1 MTFLFLN
8 FLNKTDSH
16 RMTKSMEQNSS
27 GHLQKTLTPI
37 MLWGLGV
44 GYVISGMYFGW
55 NIGLDKGGTIG
66 LGIATVFI
74 LIMYITFSL
83 SYSELACAIPKA
95 GGAFDYAGRAF
106 GRDIGFIAGMAQWIE
121 FVFAPPAIALGI
133 GAYFHLLFPA
143 IDSMLFAIVA
153 YFLFTGIN
161 ILGVKISATF
171 ELIITII
178 AVGELTL
185 FAALTLPHFQIQNLQ
200 TNPFPHGIAGIF
212 AAIPFA
218 IWFFLGMEGL
228 ANVAEET
235 INPQQNI
242 TKGFMYSM
250 ITLGILA
257 AMTFCAAVGVGGWE
271 KVVYDKAGNVSDSPL
286 PMALGQITG
295 DSGFMYHMLVSV
307 GLFGFVASFNGLLL
321 AAGRVTYEFGKV
333 GQFPRVLGKIHPRF
347 HTPHWAL
354 VSNMVLGIIAL
365 FTGRTGDIITISVFG
380 AICLYIVS
388 CLSIIKLR
396 KTEPDMPRPFH
407 VPFYPVLPLIALTI
421 ASVALVAMIYYNFQ
435 LAIIYFAVIAVAF
448 VLYRL
453 FNSTDKK

>member
-1 MTFLFLN
+1 
-8 FLNKTDSH
+8 
-16 RMTKSMEQNSS
+16 MEQTT

-66 LGIATVFI
+66 LGIATIFI

-95 GGAFDYAGRAF
+95 GGAFDYTARAF
-106 GRDIGFIAGMAQWIE
+106 GKDIGFIAGMAQWIE

-133 GAYFHLLFPA
+133 GAYFHILYPN
-143 IDSMLFAIVA
+143 IDAMVFAIVA
-153 YFLFTGIN
+153 YFIFTGIN
-161 ILGVKISATF
+161 ILGVKVSATF
-171 ELIITII
+171 ELIITIV
-178 AVGELTL
+178 AVGELSL
-185 FAALTLPHFQIQNLQ
+185 FAALTLPHFHVQNLQ
-200 TNPFPHGIAGIF
+200 TNPFPHGIPGIF

-235 INPQQNI
+235 INPQKNI

-257 AMTFCAAVGVGGWE
+257 AMTFCSAVGVGGWE

-295 DSGFMYHMLVSV
+295 NGGFMYHMLVSV

-321 AAGRVTYEFGKV
+321 AAGRCTYEFGRTKH
-333 GQFPRVLGKIHPRF
+333 FPEVLGKIHPRF

-354 VSNMVLGIIAL
+354 IFNMVIGIIAL

-380 AICLYIVS
+380 AICLYIFS
-388 CLSIIKLR
+388 CLSILRLR
-396 KTEPDMPRPFH
+396 KTEPNMERPFH
-407 VPFYPVLPLIALTI
+407 VPFYPWFPLIALSI
-421 ASVALVAMIYYNFQ
+421 ATVALVAMTYYNLLLGGIF
-435 LAIIYFAVIAVAF
+435 FGVIAVSF
-448 VLYRL
+448 VLNKMLRA
-453 FNSTDKK
+453 

>member
-1 MTFLFLN
+1 
-8 FLNKTDSH
+8 
-16 RMTKSMEQNSS
+16 
-27 GHLQKTLTPI
+27 

-66 LGIATVFI
+66 LGIATFFI

-95 GGAFDYAGRAF
+95 GGAFDYAARAF
-106 GRDIGFIAGMAQWIE
+106 GKDIGFIAGMAQWIE

-133 GAYFHLLFPA
+133 GAYFHLLFPDINA
-143 IDSMLFAIVA
+143 LVFAIVA
-153 YFLFTGIN
+153 YFIFTGIN

-178 AVGELTL
+178 AVGELSL
-185 FAALTLPHFQIQNLQ
+185 FAALTLPHFQLQNLQ
-200 TNPFPHGIAGIF
+200 TNPFPHGVPGIF

-235 INPQQNI
+235 INPQKDI

-250 ITLGILA
+250 ITLGVLA
-257 AMTFCAAVGVGGWE
+257 AMTFCSAVGVGGWE
-271 KVVYDKAGNVSDSPL
+271 KVVYDHTGAVSNSPL

-295 DSGFMYHMLVSV
+295 NSGFMYHMLVSV

-321 AAGRVTYEFGKV
+321 AAGRCTYEFGRTKH
-333 GQFPRVLGKIHPRF
+333 FPQVLGKIHPRF

-354 VSNMVLGIIAL
+354 IGNMLVGIVAL
-365 FTGRTGDIITISVFG
+365 FTGRTDEIITISVFG
-380 AICLYIVS
+380 ALCLYIFS
-388 CLSIIKLR
+388 CFSILQLR
-396 KTEPDMPRPFH
+396 KTEPEMHRPFR
-407 VPFYPVLPLIALTI
+407 VPFYPVLPLIALSI
-421 ASVALVAMIYYNFQ
+421 ALVALIAMTYYNLLLSAIFFGV
-435 LAIIYFAVIAVAF
+435 LAVSF

-453 FNSTDKK
+453 FHTAENKLP

>member
-1 MTFLFLN
+1 
-8 FLNKTDSH
+8 
-16 RMTKSMEQNSS
+16 MEQNNS

-143 IDSMLFAIVA
+143 IDAMVFAIVA
-153 YFLFTGIN
+153 YFIFTGIN

-178 AVGELTL
+178 AVGELSL
-185 FAALTLPHFQIQNLQ
+185 FAALTLPHFQMQNLQ

-235 INPQQNI
+235 INPQKNI

-295 DSGFMYHMLVSV
+295 NSGIMYHMLVSV

-347 HTPHWAL
+347 NTPHWAL

-380 AICLYIVS
+380 AICLYIFS
-388 CLSIIKLR
+388 CLSILRLR

-421 ASVALVAMIYYNFQ
+421 ASVALVAMTYYNFQ

>member
-1 MTFLFLN
+1 MS
-8 FLNKTDSH
+8 DG
-16 RMTKSMEQNSS
+16 NS
-27 GHLQKTLTPI
+27 LKKTLTPL

-55 NIGLDKGGTIG
+55 NLGLDKGGTVG
-66 LGIATVFI
+66 LGVATVFI

-95 GGAFDYAGRAF
+95 GGVFDYVGRAY
-106 GRDIGFIAGMAQWIE
+106 GKDIGFVAGMAQWIE

-143 IDSMLFAIVA
+143 IDALVFAIVA
-153 YFLFTGIN
+153 YFIFTGIN
-161 ILGVKISATF
+161 ILGVKVSATF

-178 AVGELTL
+178 AVGELSL
-185 FAALTLPHFQIQNLQ
+185 FAALTLPHFQVANLQ
-200 TNPFPHGIAGIF
+200 TNPLPHGVEGIF

-235 INPQQNI
+235 IDPQKNI
-242 TKGFMYSM
+242 TKGFGYSM
-250 ITLGILA
+250 ATLGVLA
-257 AMTFCAAVGVGGWE
+257 AMTFCSAVGVGGWE

-295 DSGFMYHMLVSV
+295 EGGAMYHMLVSV

-321 AAGRVTYEFGKV
+321 AAGRCTYEFGKV
-333 GQFPRVLGKIHPRF
+333 GQFPRVLGKIHPKF
-347 HTPHWAL
+347 STPHWAL
-354 VSNMVLGIIAL
+354 VFNMVIGIIAL

-380 AICLYIVS
+380 ALCLYIFS
-388 CLSIIKLR
+388 CFSILRLR
-396 KTEPDMPRPFH
+396 KTEPNLERPFR
-407 VPFYPVLPLIALTI
+407 VPFYPVFPLIALSI
-421 ASVALVAMIYYNFQ
+421 AAIALVAMTCYNPLLAAIYFGT
-435 LAIIYFAVIAVAF
+435 LAITF
-448 VLYRL
+448 VVYKL
-453 FNSTDKK
+453 THKPTEQTH

>member
-1 MTFLFLN
+1 
-8 FLNKTDSH
+8 
-16 RMTKSMEQNSS
+16 MEQTNS

-55 NIGLDKGGTIG
+55 NIGLDKGGTVG

-133 GAYFHLLFPA
+133 GAYFHLLFPT
-143 IDSMLFAIVA
+143 IDAMIFAIVA
-153 YFLFTGIN
+153 YFIFTGIN

-178 AVGELTL
+178 AVGELSL

-200 TNPFPHGIAGIF
+200 TNPFPHGISGIF

-257 AMTFCAAVGVGGWE
+257 AMTFFAAVGVGGWE
-271 KVVYDKAGNVSDSPL
+271 KVVYDSAGNVSDSPL

-295 DSGFMYHMLVSV
+295 NSGIMYHMLVSV

-380 AICLYIVS
+380 AICLYIFS
-388 CLSIIKLR
+388 CLSIIRLR

-421 ASVALVAMIYYNFQ
+421 ASVALVAMTYYNFQ
-435 LAIIYFAVIAVAF
+435 LALIYFAVIGVAF
-448 VLYRL
+448 VLYKL
-453 FNSTDKK
+453 FHSTDKI

>member
-1 MTFLFLN
+1 
-8 FLNKTDSH
+8 
-16 RMTKSMEQNSS
+16 
-27 GHLQKTLTPI
+27 

-55 NIGLDKGGTIG
+55 NIGLDKGGTMG

-133 GAYFHLLFPA
+133 GAYFHLLFPT
-143 IDSMLFAIVA
+143 IDALIFAIVA
-153 YFLFTGIN
+153 YFIFTGIN

-178 AVGELTL
+178 AVGELSL

-200 TNPFPHGIAGIF
+200 TNPFPHGIPGIF

-250 ITLGILA
+250 ITLGVLA
-257 AMTFCAAVGVGGWE
+257 AMTFFAAVGVGGWE
-271 KVVYDKAGNVSDSPL
+271 KVVYDSAGNVSDSPL

-295 DSGFMYHMLVSV
+295 NSGIMYHMLVSV

-354 VSNMVLGIIAL
+354 VSNMVIGIIAL

-380 AICLYIVS
+380 AICLYIFS
-388 CLSIIKLR
+388 CLSIMRLR

-421 ASVALVAMIYYNFQ
+421 ASVALVAMTYYNFQ
-435 LAIIYFAVIAVAF
+435 LALIYFAVIAVAF
-448 VLYRL
+448 VLYKL
-453 FNSTDKK
+453 FHSTDKI

>member
-1 MTFLFLN
+1 
-8 FLNKTDSH
+8 
-16 RMTKSMEQNSS
+16 MEQNSS

-106 GRDIGFIAGMAQWIE
+106 GRDIGFVAGMAQWIE

-143 IDSMLFAIVA
+143 IDAMLFAIVA
-153 YFLFTGIN
+153 YFIFTGIN

-185 FAALTLPHFQIQNLQ
+185 FAALTLPHFQMQNLQ

-271 KVVYDKAGNVSDSPL
+271 KVVYDKAGNISDSPL

-295 DSGFMYHMLVSV
+295 ESGFMYHMLVSV

-333 GQFPRVLGKIHPRF
+333 GQFPRALGKIHPRF

-421 ASVALVAMIYYNFQ
+421 ASVALVAMTYYNFQ
-435 LAIIYFAVIAVAF
+435 LAIIYFAVIAIAF

>member
-1 MTFLFLN
+1 
-8 FLNKTDSH
+8 
-16 RMTKSMEQNSS
+16 MEQNSN

-55 NIGLDKGGTIG
+55 NTGLDKGGTLG
-66 LGIATVFI
+66 LAIATLFI
-74 LIMYITFSL
+74 LIMYIAFSL

-95 GGAFDYAGRAF
+95 GGVFDYTSRAF
-106 GRDIGFIAGMAQWIE
+106 GKDIGFVAGMAQWIE
-121 FVFAPPAIALGI
+121 FVFAPPAIAIGI
-133 GAYFHLLFPA
+133 GSYFQKLLPSVD
-143 IDSMLFAIVA
+143 IIWFAVIA
-153 YFLFTGIN
+153 YFLFTAIN

-171 ELIITII
+171 ELIVTII
-178 AVGELTL
+178 AVCELSL
-185 FAALTLPHFQIQNLQ
+185 FAALTLPHLQVHNLQ
-200 TNPFPHGIAGIF
+200 TNPLPHGVSGIF

-235 INPQQNI
+235 INPQKNI
-242 TKGFMYSM
+242 TKGFIYSM

-257 AMTFCAAVGVGGWE
+257 FVTLVSAVGVGGWE
-271 KVVYDKAGNVSDSPL
+271 NVSKAKIGDSPL
-286 PMALGQITG
+286 PAALAQITG
-295 DSGFMYHMLVSV
+295 NSGAMYHMLVTI

-321 AAGRVTYEFGKV
+321 AAGRTTYEFGRTKH
-333 GQFPRVLGKIHPRF
+333 FPEIFGRIHPRF
-347 HTPHWAL
+347 QTPHWAL
-354 VSNMVLGIIAL
+354 VLNLVLGIATL
-365 FTGRTGDIITISVFG
+365 LTGKSEDIITISVFG
-380 AICLYIVS
+380 AVCLYIFS
-388 CLSIIKLR
+388 SLSVMKLR

-421 ASVALVAMIYYNFQ
+421 ASVALVAMTYYNFQ
-435 LAIIYFAVIAVAF
+435 LAIIYFAVIAIAF

>member
-1 MTFLFLN
+1 
-8 FLNKTDSH
+8 
-16 RMTKSMEQNSS
+16 
-27 GHLQKTLTPI
+27 

-55 NIGLDKGGTIG
+55 NIGLDKGGTVG

-95 GGAFDYAGRAF
+95 GGAFDYAARAF

-133 GAYFHLLFPA
+133 GAYFHLLFPT
-143 IDSMLFAIVA
+143 IDAMIFAIVA
-153 YFLFTGIN
+153 YFIFTGIN

-178 AVGELTL
+178 AVGELSL

-200 TNPFPHGIAGIF
+200 TNPFPHGISGIF

-257 AMTFCAAVGVGGWE
+257 AMTFCAAIGVGGWE
-271 KVVYDKAGNVSDSPL
+271 KVVYDSAGNVSDSPL

-295 DSGFMYHMLVSV
+295 NSGIMYHMLVSV

-354 VSNMVLGIIAL
+354 VSNMVLGIVAL
-365 FTGRTGDIITISVFG
+365 FTGRSGDIITISVFG
-380 AICLYIVS
+380 AICLYIFS
-388 CLSIIKLR
+388 CLSIIRLR

-421 ASVALVAMIYYNFQ
+421 ASVALVAMTYYNFQ

-448 VLYRL
+448 VLYKL
-453 FNSTDKK
+453 FHSTDKAT

>member
-1 MTFLFLN
+1 
-8 FLNKTDSH
+8 
-16 RMTKSMEQNSS
+16 MEQNNS

-55 NIGLDKGGTIG
+55 NIGLDKGGTMG

-133 GAYFHLLFPA
+133 GAYFHLLFPT
-143 IDSMLFAIVA
+143 IDALIFAIVA
-153 YFLFTGIN
+153 YFIFTGIN

-178 AVGELTL
+178 AVGELSL

-200 TNPFPHGIAGIF
+200 TNPFPHGIPGIF

-250 ITLGILA
+250 ITLGVLA
-257 AMTFCAAVGVGGWE
+257 AMTFFAAVGVGGWE
-271 KVVYDKAGNVSDSPL
+271 KVVYDSAGNVSDSPL

-295 DSGFMYHMLVSV
+295 NSGIMYHMLVSV

-354 VSNMVLGIIAL
+354 VSNMVIGIIAL

-380 AICLYIVS
+380 AICLYIFS
-388 CLSIIKLR
+388 CLSIMRLR

-421 ASVALVAMIYYNFQ
+421 ASVALVAMTYYNFQ
-435 LAIIYFAVIAVAF
+435 LALIYFAVIAVAF
-448 VLYRL
+448 VLYKL
-453 FNSTDKK
+453 FHSTDKI

>member
-1 MTFLFLN
+1 
-8 FLNKTDSH
+8 
-16 RMTKSMEQNSS
+16 MEQTNS

-55 NIGLDKGGTIG
+55 NIGLDKGGTVG

-133 GAYFHLLFPA
+133 GAYFHLLFPT
-143 IDSMLFAIVA
+143 IDAMIFAIVA
-153 YFLFTGIN
+153 YFIFTGIN

-178 AVGELTL
+178 AVGELSL

-200 TNPFPHGIAGIF
+200 TNPFPHGISGIF

-257 AMTFCAAVGVGGWE
+257 AMTFCAAIGVGGWE
-271 KVVYDKAGNVSDSPL
+271 KVVYDHAGNVSDSPL

-295 DSGFMYHMLVSV
+295 NSGIMYHMLVSV

-380 AICLYIVS
+380 AICLYIFS
-388 CLSIIKLR
+388 CLSIIRLR

-421 ASVALVAMIYYNFQ
+421 ASVALVAMTYYNFQ
-435 LAIIYFAVIAVAF
+435 LALIYFAVIAVAF
-448 VLYRL
+448 VLYKL
-453 FNSTDKK
+453 FHSTDKV